1 MNHILRSKPSKMEQ
15 LKLMVWD
22 FSHTMDKEVNRK
34 VWGSSVD
41 RFRMLE
47 MVKRGHFENKK
58 GKLKKDLPSEE

>member
-1 MNHILRSKPSKMEQ
+1 M
-15 LKLMVWD
+15 MVWD
-22 FSHTMDKEVNRK
+22 FSHTMDKELNRK
-34 VWGSSVD
+34 VCGSTTD